1 MLVAGIVTLVQLYAI
16 GPVGG
21 KVPIIMGTSSGFI
34 GVFNSVAKVMG
45 GGIAGYG
52 AIMLASVLGGL
63 FETVLGFLL
72 KPLRRFFPAVVTGTV
87 VLSIG
92 LSLVSVGVNSFGGG
106 NMEMCIRDRSTVTQ
120 VVKSWP
126 GLDKLPTS
134 VVVIV
139 LSLVL
144 CPVTFVAL
152 MAWMDREITWY
163 MVFACM
169 IGAFIVALVAM
180 DGWERL
186 KEIWDRTGYR
196 EKPMDKS

>member
-1 MLVAGIVTLVQLYAI
+1 MDFSVIMQYISYLLVA
-16 GPVGG
+16 
-21 KVPIIMGTSSGFI
+21 I
-34 GVFNSVAKVMG
+34 GVMAF
-45 GGIAGYG
+45 
-52 AIMLASVLGGL
+52 
-63 FETVLGFLL
+63 
-72 KPLRRFFPAVVTGTV
+72 VV
-87 VLSIG
+87 
-92 LSLVSVGVNSFGGG
+92 
-106 NMEMCIRDRSTVTQ
+106 STVTQ

-126 GLDKLPTS
+126 GLDRLPTS

-180 DGWERL
+180 DGNGSKRSG
-186 KEIWDRTGYR
+186 TGQATGKSPWISLEEVIQYLPAGGV
-196 EKPMDKS
+196 KPDVYCDVATDLA